1 ADRLNIRKFMTL
13 GLLMS
18 AIICLSLGFTASF
31 IVFTVLW
38 GFNGWFQSMGAP
50 PSVVAITRWF
60 SPKERG
66 SFYGFWSASHN
77 IGESITFVAIAFIVT
92 AAGWQWGFWGAGL
105 FGVVGAIIVFSFL
118 HDSPESKGVY
128 IVNKANPTAN
138 NNTSVSSKQLEV
150 LKNPYI
156 WILAL
161 SSSFMY
167 IS

>member
-1 ADRLNIRKFMTL
+1 SALFFSYAVGKFVNGFLADRLNIRKFMTL

-105 FGVVGAIIVFSFL
+105 FGVVGAIIIFSFL
-118 HDSPESKGVY
+118 HASPESKG
-128 IVNKANPTAN
+128 
-138 NNTSVSSKQLEV
+138 
-150 LKNPYI
+150 
-156 WILAL
+156 
-161 SSSFMY
+161 
-167 IS
+167 